1 LQANALGEMVRV
13 LRPGGRLILVELIR
27 GRDSHIFPRQAKEW
41 IRAVE
46 SCGATLLKYFGHE
59 YLFPDR
65 IFVRFAQILARR
77 RVNFGSQAHSLSST
91 VEYSTA
97 RSLYWILRRTTVFLS
112 ALTEPILTRTCRA
125 SMATHAVFVF
135 RKTL

>member
-1 LQANALGEMVRV
+1 
-13 LRPGGRLILVELIR
+13 
-27 GRDSHIFPRQAKEW
+27 
-41 IRAVE
+41 
-46 SCGATLLKYFGHE
+46 